1 MKKEVLKEAAF
12 KNTKDSLARRL
23 SEKVLELGEKAAEKK
38 GRRIKIMEVCGTH
51 TVAFSRSGLSS
62 LLTQFVDLRSGP
74 GCPICVT
81 HQKELDT
88 MISLAG
94 MKDVI
99 VATFGDLLKVPGSST
114 TLEKEKAKGAF
125 VHLCYSPLEA
135 VELALKYPSRE
146 VVFLGIG
153 FETTAPAIAAALD
166 EARQRGASNF
176 SLYSALK
183 AVPPALKALL
193 EKGDFDLD
201 VMVLPGHV
209 STVLGREAF
218 AFVAREYRLPAVVVG
233 FETLDLLTGLYY
245 ALKNVSEGKI
255 EVSNAYT
262 HVVREKGNQIARVVI
277 EEHFEKE
284 DASWR
289 GLGVIPGSG
298 YKLKRKFE
306 DIDAKRRFELKE
318 EHSLFTEPPGCR
330 CGEIITGKLIPF
342 DCPLFDRGCTPLTPA
357 GPCMVSS
364 EGACSAYYR
373 YRLAY

>member
-1 MKKEVLKEAAF
+1 M
-12 KNTKDSLARRL
+12 
-23 SEKVLELGEKAAEKK
+23 
-38 GRRIKIMEVCGTH
+38 
-51 TVAFSRSGLSS
+51 
-62 LLTQFVDLRSGP
+62 
-74 GCPICVT
+74 
-81 HQKELDT
+81 
-88 MISLAG
+88 
-94 MKDVI
+94 
-99 VATFGDLLKVPGSST
+99 
-114 TLEKEKAKGAF
+114 
-125 VHLCYSPLEA
+125 
-135 VELALKYPSRE
+135 
-146 VVFLGIG
+146 GIG

-201 VMVLPGHV
+201 AMVLPGHV

-218 AFVAREYRLPAVVVG
+218 AFVAGEYRLPAVVAG

-262 HVVREKGNQIARVVI
+262 HVVREKGNQVARVVI

-298 YKLKRKFE
+298 YKLRRKFE
-306 DIDAKRRFELKE
+306 DMDAKRRFELRGE
-318 EHSLFTEPPGCR
+318 PHSLFTKPSGCR